1 MTSKRTTNSLKQ
13 LPELG
18 TMHWMRVSHPAH
30 LKNFALGLALS
41 LALLL
46 LTTTL
51 ASARL
56 GVAPAHASVT
66 GHQNT
71 LTVLLSVA
79 RVAPSPK
86 CAGTPSGCH

>member
-1 MTSKRTTNSLKQ
+1 MTSKRTASVLGR
-13 LPELG
+13 LPKLG
-18 TMHWMRVSHPAH
+18 TIRWMRVPQPAH

-41 LALLL
+41 LALL

-71 LTVLLSVA
+71 PTVLLSVA
-79 RVAPSPK
+79 QVAPSPT

>member
-1 MTSKRTTNSLKQ
+1 MTSKRTASVLGQ

-18 TMHWMRVSHPAH
+18 TMHWMRVPHPAH

-46 LTTTL
+46 TLTL
-51 ASARL
+51 ATARL
-56 GVAPAHASVT
+56 GVAPEQTSVT

-71 LTVLLSVA
+71 PTVLLSVA

>member
-1 MTSKRTTNSLKQ
+1 MTSKRTASVLGQ

-18 TMHWMRVSHPAH
+18 TMHWMRVSHSAH

-46 LTTTL
+46 TLTL
-51 ASARL
+51 ATARL
-56 GVAPAHASVT
+56 GVAPEQTSVT

-71 LTVLLSVA
+71 PTVLLSVA